1 MDCDREISNLKMS
14 LKSYESELDHLK
26 TLEVKYR
33 EENQELHR
41 RTEDQGRINVGFV
54 GRLKELDSL
63 IRQKED

>member
-1 MDCDREISNLKMS
+1 MDCDLEISNLKMS

-41 RTEDQGRINVGFV
+41 RTED
-54 GRLKELDSL
+54 
-63 IRQKED
+63 